1 MLKEIFLLLSFIIS
15 LPLLAFVAVKLLV
28 AGFIAALGCLIVL
41 GIFTLALGLL
51 NCILGIVC

>member
-15 LPLLAFVAVKLLV
+15 LPLLAIVAVKLLV
-28 AGFIAALGCLIVL
+28 AGFIATIGCLIVL
-41 GIFTLALGLL
+41 GIFALALGLV

>member
-15 LPLLAFVAVKLLV
+15 LPLLAIVAVKLLV
-28 AGFIAALGCLIVL
+28 ASFIAAIGCLIVL
-41 GIFTLALGLL
+41 GIFALALGLL